1 MSIDVSKL
9 TREEKIAL
17 LEALQEKR
25 RREKEKRPVFKDRA
39 SPEQLEIL
47 ACDTKE
53 RFVFAGNGFG
63 KTALGAEDTRCAIT
77 GSNPY
82 NGKTY
87 QQGCRAYI
95 ILDKPEKIDRIILP
109 ELRKWMNIP
118 AEWCHKKGKPYVAEI
133 SPPDAGWSITF
144 LFWDQDPMTAE
155 GIEGDYFWFDEPPP
169 RALYISL
176 LRGGR
181 TKGRRARYLM
191 TGTPLAAPWLRT
203 EVYEPWSKGERA
215 DCTCFRGHTESNRQN
230 LADGY
235 IEEFASRLSEKE
247 RGIRLRGEFFDLDGL
262 AFSHLFRRET
272 HVIPENEWHWD
283 KDNPCVIAIDPHPS
297 KAHHAVILG
306 VDRDN
311 RFYVV
316 DEYKEKAV
324 ARKFAQSLIQK
335 GWFERY
341 RIVDIVSDS
350 LGSAQ
355 TTSGEGFKPFI
366 EVVNEV
372 LKTVGMRCRATTYDE
387 KDEEDFVERFRDA
400 LLVPDKPDN
409 FGRRTPKLRYRSK
422 CIGSIGDTEN
432 CQWQRDKRLDENK
445 PKLDIAHRDWLSCVK
460 YALATNLF
468 FTKVHKTQPHYV
480 HKAVYGYKPTIR
492 AKMGLRTQRTN
503 AIRPRAAP
511 DDDDW

>member
-1 MSIDVSKL
+1 MNGLSRAEKIEL
-9 TREEKIAL
+9 LRAIEEK
-17 LEALQEKR
+17 EKR
-25 RREKEKRPVFKDRA
+25 DKAKRPVFKDGA
-39 SPEQLEIL
+39 SLEQLEIL
-47 ACDTKE
+47 SCDAME

-82 NGKTY
+82 NGKKY
-87 QQGCRAYI
+87 QPGCRAYI

-133 SPPDAGWSITF
+133 SDPISTWSITF

-176 LRGGR
+176 RRGGR
-181 TKGRRARYLM
+181 TKGRRARYLI

-203 EVYEPWSKGERA
+203 EVYEPWLKGERK
-215 DCTCFRGHTESNRQN
+215 DCMCFRGHTEANKKN

-235 IEEFASRLSEKE
+235 IESFAATLSEKE
-247 RGIRLRGEFFDLDGL
+247 QGIRLRGEFFDLDGL
-262 AFSHLFRRET
+262 AFSHLFKRPT
-272 HVIPENEWHWD
+272 HVIQE
-283 KDNPCVIAIDPHPS
+283 KDWVWERENPCVIAMDPHPS
-297 KAHHAVILG
+297 KAHHAVVLG

-311 RFYVV
+311 RFYVI

-324 ARKFAQSLIQK
+324 ARKFAQSLIRR
-335 GWFERY
+335 GWFDRY

-350 LGSAQ
+350 LGSAE

-366 EVVNEV
+366 EVVNEE
-372 LKTVGMRCRATTYDE
+372 LKKIGKRCRATTYDE

-400 LLVPDKPDN
+400 LLLPDEPDN
-409 FGRRTPKLRYRSK
+409 FGQRVPKIRYRAQ

-445 PKLDIAHRDWLSCVK
+445 PKLDIAHRDYLSCIK
-460 YALATNLF
+460 YALATNIF
-468 FTKVHKTQPHYV
+468 YTKPVKNQPHYV
-480 HKAVYGYKPTIR
+480 RQKVYGLTTHQN
-492 AKMGLRTQRTN
+492 AKMRLRTLP
-503 AIRPRAAP
+503 AKRPAAA